1 MTPPPLASSG
11 WPNRDNRSHPHAPT
25 KSSRTST
32 LDPVRKHPTNHR
44 PTPRPLPPV
53 AGGLSE
59 ALCKWR
65 DLRVHG

>member
-1 MTPPPLASSG
+1 MTHRPLRAPG
-11 WPNRDNRSHPHAPT
+11 GPNRDNRSHPHELT

-32 LDPVRKHPTNHR
+32 LDPVRKHPTNHQ
-44 PTPRPLPPV
+44 PDPRPVPPV
-53 AGGLSE
+53 AGGVSD